1 MAQDAGFR
9 AAVGMLDA
17 MDPHRVFS
25 TKFLDRLMPRSA
37 DLNGD
42 GVVDGADLGALL
54 SQWGAQGGP
63 ADLNWDGAVDGSD
76 LGEMLSRWTGG

>member
-1 MAQDAGFR
+1 
-9 AAVGMLDA
+9 
-17 MDPHRVFS
+17 
-25 TKFLDRLMPRSA
+25 
-37 DLNGD
+37 
-42 GVVDGADLGALL
+42 VDGADLGALL